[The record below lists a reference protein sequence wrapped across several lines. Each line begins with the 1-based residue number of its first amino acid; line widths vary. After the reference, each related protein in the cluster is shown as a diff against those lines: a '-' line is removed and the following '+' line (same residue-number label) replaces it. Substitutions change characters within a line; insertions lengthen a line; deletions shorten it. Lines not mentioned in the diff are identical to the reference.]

1 MIPATLVFDGGR
13 TRMPCVIRNLSDT
26 GAKIEVSSVA
36 RVPRTFDL
44 VVDRV
49 RPQNCVVVWRAVKEL
64 GVQFHS

>member
-1 MIPATLVFDGGR
+1 
-13 TRMPCVIRNLSDT
+13 MPCVIRNLSDT

-49 RPQNCVVVWRAVKEL
+49 RPQSCVVVWRAVKEL
-64 GVQFHS
+64 GVQFQS